1 MNCRSAES
9 LYSAFIEDELSQKER
24 RGLEAHLLGCRRC
37 SQAVRELRGTIALTR
52 SLPAVA
58 ASDHFEE
65 DVLARIRSGEA
76 LRPSLLEWLAGL
88 MAPVRL
94 RPVLAASAG
103 ICAVGVAAILFLRP
117 PSPSP
122 VPEPSAAS
130 GSDVSVA
137 SSATPAPPEA
147 SPSDASVSAEHAA
160 AAPVRTAERPVP
172 EPQRRLRRSDV
183 QVIQSP
189 LALEGSLAI
198 GDSAGIQGRPL
209 EPQYQDEYILD
220 QFYIERT
227 PVDRDPSMVPASGS
241 PNDDVYITF

>member
-24 RGLEAHLLGCRRC
+24 RDLEAHLLACRRC
-37 SQAVRELRGTIALTR
+37 SVAVRDLRATIALTR
-52 SLPAVA
+52 SLPAA
-58 ASDHFEE
+58 AVSEHFEE

-88 MAPVRL
+88 LAPVRL
-94 RPVLAASAG
+94 RPVLAASAA

-117 PSPSP
+117 PGPS
-122 VPEPSAAS
+122 S
-130 GSDVSVA
+130 SVA
-137 SSATPAPPEA
+137 TAPSVTAVAPSGPAAPQAAPPA
-147 SPSDASVSAEHAA
+147 AEGIEHRAA
-160 AAPVRTAERPVP
+160 TSVRTAQAPAGDAS
-172 EPQRRLRRSDV
+172 QRLRRSEV

-189 LALEGSLAI
+189 LALEGSLAT
-198 GDSAGIQGRPL
+198 GDSARFQGRPL

-227 PVDRDPSMVPASGS
+227 PADRDPSMVPASGN
-241 PNDDVYITF
+241 PNDDVYIIF

>member
-9 LYSAFIEDELSQKER
+9 LYSAFVEDELSQKER
-24 RGLEAHLLGCRRC
+24 RDLETHLLGCRRC

-52 SLPAVA
+52 SLPAA
-58 ASDHFEE
+58 AVSEHFEE

-76 LRPSLLEWLAGL
+76 LRPSLLDWLAGL
-88 MAPVRL
+88 LAPVRL

-117 PSPSP
+117 SPLP
-122 VPEPSAAS
+122 P
-130 GSDVSVA
+130 SVA
-137 SSATPAPPEA
+137 TATDVEVASPAAPAPPEA
-147 SPSDASVSAEHAA
+147 ASPSAGALEHGAA
-160 AAPVRTAERPVP
+160 VPVRTAEAPAAGAPLRP
-172 EPQRRLRRSDV
+172 RRSEV

-189 LALEGSLAI
+189 LALEGSLAT
-198 GDSAGIQGRPL
+198 GDSARFQGRPL

-227 PVDRDPSMVPASGS
+227 PVDRDPSMVPASGN